1 MVRLWRR
8 PMSSEGSLRKIEHYN
23 YTNIIICVENQCF
36 PFMKNRNS
44 SIQFEDKEDESDGVM
59 IANFRTLHLSKI
71 IIQPALS

>member
-1 MVRLWRR
+1 MIYVFW
-8 PMSSEGSLRKIEHYN
+8 K
-23 YTNIIICVENQCF
+23 NQCF
-36 PFMKNRNS
+36 PFMINRNS